1 MERVKVEPTK
11 YVAVAVH
18 ENGMKENIQC
28 MIPDIER
35 AAKSKG
41 NGNILG
47 CVIYPAVGFGNQR
60 CALYYNEGGYPEEEL
75 RAAGYDIVE
84 ELREVEVYEESKKI
98 L

>member
-1 MERVKVEPTK
+1 MERVKIEPTK

-18 ENGMKENIQC
+18 ENGTKEEIEC
-28 MIPDIER
+28 MLPEIER
-35 AAKSKG
+35 AAKSKS

-47 CVIYPAVGFGNQR
+47 CIIYPAVGFGKQR
-60 CALYYNEGGYPEEEL
+60 CTLYYNEGGYPEEEL
-75 RAAGYDIVE
+75 YAAGYDIVE

>member
-1 MERVKVEPTK
+1 MERVKVDTY
-11 YVAVAVH
+11 YVAVVIYK
-18 ENGMKENIQC
+18 NGTKEEVQC
-28 MIPDIER
+28 MKPDIEM
-35 AAKSKG
+35 AAKSKE

-60 CALYYNEGGYPEEEL
+60 CALYYNESNYPEEEL
-75 RAAGYDIVE
+75 RAAGYEIVD

>member
-1 MERVKVEPTK
+1 MERVKIEPTK
-11 YVAVAVH
+11 YVAVVVH
-18 ENGMKENIQC
+18 ENGTKEEIQC

-35 AAKSKG
+35 AAKSKS

-47 CVIYPAVGFGNQR
+47 CIIYPAVGFGNQR
-60 CALYYNEGGYPEEEL
+60 CALYYNEGGYTEEKL
-75 RAAGYDIVE
+75 RAASYDIVE